1 MSVFIADNC
10 AGGRA
15 GVGAAGVGIVWYCVQ
30 GATGAEAGEGLEEEL
45 EPYIKLAPGV
55 GYYRHTDLG
64 GSPPRHHL
72 FLLQTAL
79 GRRG

>member
-1 MSVFIADNC
+1 MVAQGKELQGLGLC
-10 AGGRA
+10 GTVYR
-15 GVGAAGVGIVWYCVQ
+15 

-72 FLLQTAL
+72 FLLNPD
-79 GRRG
+79 

>member
-1 MSVFIADNC
+1 MVVC
-10 AGGRA
+10 
-15 GVGAAGVGIVWYCVQ
+15 
-30 GATGAEAGEGLEEEL
+30 AGEGLEEEL

-72 FLLQTAL
+72 FLDPGCAWHERGNDDDGETDQSDGRVLKL
-79 GRRG
+79 GFLHLVGQF